1 MPVDPALID
10 LAQVIESEE
19 AWPRPLCPKCS
30 FGYIRFAEP
39 IVHESYESSS
49 LHSHDYFDPEWI
61 HGTFA
66 ILGECE
72 NPNCHQNVHG
82 TGDYTVDYSRRRDY
96 DPNSGPPYVQFFTL
110 THLHPPMLLMPIPE
124 SAPESVRDGVLR
136 ASRVLFAD
144 PGLAATALRAT
155 VELFLTSQGFS
166 GTTQMGRYR
175 SAESRIAAWLA
186 SDQERAPAA
195 ELLRAVKWLGNA
207 GTHEDSD
214 LSAAEVLEGAKMLD
228 EAFHR
233 LFTGRNIDA
242 RALTINAA
250 RGPLRN
256 RPAQGSGTSDTMS
269 P

>member
-1 MPVDPALID
+1 MPVDPALVD
-10 LAQVIESEE
+10 LAQVIESGEP
-19 AWPRPLCPKCS
+19 WPRPLCPKCS
-30 FGYIRFAEP
+30 FGYIRFADP
-39 IVHESYESSS
+39 IVHESYESSL
-49 LHSHDYFDPEWI
+49 LHSSDHFDPEWI

-82 TGDYTVDYSRRRDY
+82 TGDYTVDYSKRRDY
-96 DPNSGPPYVQFFTL
+96 DPDNGPSYVEFFTL

-124 SAPESVRDGVLR
+124 SAPESVKDGVLR
-136 ASRVLFAD
+136 ASRVLFAG

-166 GTTQMGRYR
+166 GTTQSGGYR
-175 SAESRIAAWLA
+175 STDKRISAWLA
-186 SDQERAPAA
+186 NDPERAPAA
-195 ELLRAVKWLGNA
+195 GLFRAVKWLGNA

-214 LSAAEVLEGAKMLD
+214 LTAAEVLEGAKMLD

-233 LFTGRNIDA
+233 LFTGQDIDA

-250 RGPLRN
+250 KGPLRN
-256 RPAQGSGTSDTMS
+256 TPAQDSGTSS
-269 P
+269 PTSP